1 MADIKVTVDN
11 ITVTVPEGSTLL
23 DAAHKAGIDV
33 PTLCYLRDVNEI
45 GACRLCVCEVEG
57 ARALVAACVYPCTD
71 GMVAHTNTEKIK
83 DYRRKTLQL
92 ILSDHNQDCLGCVR
106 STNCEL
112 QTLCKRY
119 GVEKTDYYEGTKN
132 VFEIDDSSASIVR
145 DNSKCIL
152 CRRCT
157 AVCEKYQSIGVIG
170 NNERG
175 FETYIGQAFD
185 LPLAETSCVNCGQCI
200 VACPVGALHEKD
212 ATAAVKAAIADPE
225 KHVVI
230 QAAPSVRVGLG
241 ECFGMPIGAEVE
253 GKLAAGMRRLGFDA
267 VFDTNFSA
275 DLTIVEEANELIERV
290 TKGGVLPMITSCSP
304 GWVKFIEHYYPELLP
319 HVSSCKSPQQMFG
332 AVVKSYYAEKK
343 GIDPKNIVSVSV
355 MPCTAKKF
363 ELGREDQDA
372 NNGLPDVDYALTTR
386 ELGRMIDEAGI
397 DFINLPDEPYDDPMG
412 ESTGAAVIFGAT
424 GGVMEAAL
432 RTAVEWIT
440 GQQLGKDLLE
450 FQDVRGVEGVKE
462 ASYKVG
468 DLEVS
473 VAVASGLANARKV
486 LEMVKSGE
494 KNYTFIEIMA
504 CPGGCVNGGGQP
516 LVPSG
521 IKNFID
527 VREVRAKGLYDL
539 DSDRPLRRSH
549 ENPSIVKL
557 YDEYLESYGSHKA
570 HHLLHTSYVER
581 KVNDDH
587 E

>member
-23 DAAHKAGIDV
+23 DAAHKAGVYI
-33 PTLCYLRDVNEI
+33 PTLCYLRDINEI
-45 GACRLCVCEVEG
+45 GACRMCVCDVEG

-83 DYRRKTLQL
+83 EYRRKTLQL
-92 ILSDHNQDCLGCVR
+92 ILSDHDQDCLGCVR

-112 QTLCKRY
+112 QAMCQRY
-119 GVEKTDYYEGTKN
+119 GVDNTGFYAGKRNE
-132 VFEIDDSSASIVR
+132 FAIDDSSASIVR
-145 DNSKCIL
+145 DNNKCIL

-157 AVCEKYQSIGVIG
+157 AACEKYQGIGVIG
-170 NNERG
+170 ANERG
-175 FETYIGQAFD
+175 FDTYIGSAFN

-212 ATAAVKAAIADPE
+212 STAAVKAALADPS
-225 KHVVI
+225 KTVVI

-290 TKGGVLPMITSCSP
+290 KNGGVLPLITSCSP

-332 AVVKSYYAEKK
+332 AVVKSYWAEKK
-343 GIDPKNIVSVSV
+343 GIDPKDIVSVSV

-363 ELGREDQDA
+363 EVGRPDQDA
-372 NNGLPDVDYALTTR
+372 NGVPDVDYALTTR
-386 ELGRMIDEAGI
+386 ELGKMISEAGI
-397 DFINLPDEPYDDPMG
+397 DFLSLPDEGYDDPLG

-440 GQQLGKDLLE
+440 GKELGKDLLE
-450 FQDVRGVEGVKE
+450 FNDVRGVEGVKE

-468 DLEVS
+468 DLEVK

-494 KNYTFIEIMA
+494 KDYTFIEIMA

-516 LVPSG
+516 IVPSSV
-521 IKNFID
+521 KNFMD

-539 DSDRPLRRSH
+539 DADRPLRRSH
-549 ENPSIVKL
+549 ENPSIKKL

-570 HHLLHTSYVER
+570 HHLLHTTYVER
-581 KVNDDH
+581 KVNADH

>member
-45 GACRLCVCEVEG
+45 GACRMCVCEVEG

-71 GMVAHTNTEKIK
+71 GMVAHTNTEQIK

-106 STNCEL
+106 STDCEL

-119 GVEKTDYYEGTKN
+119 GVEKTDYYDGAKN
-132 VFEIDDSSASIVR
+132 EFEIDDSSASIVR

-157 AVCEKYQSIGVIG
+157 AVCEHYQSIGVIG

-290 TKGGVLPMITSCSP
+290 QGGGVLPMITSCSP
-304 GWVKFIEHYYPELLP
+304 GWVKFIEHYYPEMLP
-319 HVSSCKSPQQMFG
+319 NVSSCKSPQQMFG

-363 ELGREDQDA
+363 ELGRDDQAA
-372 NNGLPDVDYALTTR
+372 NDGLADVDYALTTR
-386 ELGRMIDEAGI
+386 ELGRMINEAGI
-397 DFINLPDEPYDDPMG
+397 DFVNLPDEPYDDPMG

-440 GQQLGKDLLE
+440 GKELGKDLLE
-450 FQDVRGVEGVKE
+450 FKDVRGTDGVKE

-473 VAVASGLANARKV
+473 VAVANGLANARKV

-516 LVPSG
+516 QVASG
-521 IKNFID
+521 IRNFID

-539 DSDRPLRRSH
+539 DAARPLRRSH

-557 YDEYLESYGSHKA
+557 YDEYLEKYGSHKA
-570 HHLLHTSYVER
+570 HHLLHTSYVAR

>member
-23 DAAHKAGIDV
+23 DAAHKAGVYI
-33 PTLCYLRDVNEI
+33 PTLCYLRDINEI
-45 GACRLCVCEVEG
+45 GACRMCVCEVEG

-92 ILSDHNQDCLGCVR
+92 ILSDHDQDCLGCVR

-112 QTLCKRY
+112 QAMCKRY
-119 GVEKTDYYEGTKN
+119 GVDNTGFYEGKRNEFT
-132 VFEIDDSSASIVR
+132 IDDSSASIVR
-145 DNSKCIL
+145 DNNKCIL

-157 AVCEKYQSIGVIG
+157 AACEKYQGIGVIG
-170 NNERG
+170 ANERG
-175 FETYIGQAFD
+175 FDTYIGSAFN

-212 ATAAVKAAIADPE
+212 STADVKAALEDPS
-225 KHVVI
+225 KTVVI

-290 TKGGVLPMITSCSP
+290 TNGGVLPLITSCSP

-332 AVVKSYYAEKK
+332 AVVKSYWAEKK
-343 GIDPKNIVSVSV
+343 GIDPKDIVSVSV

-363 ELGREDQDA
+363 EVGRPDQDA
-372 NNGLPDVDYALTTR
+372 NGVPDVDYALTTR
-386 ELGRMIDEAGI
+386 ELGKMIDEAGI
-397 DFINLPDEPYDDPMG
+397 DFMSLPDEGYDDPLG

-440 GQQLGKDLLE
+440 GKELGKDLLE
-450 FQDVRGVEGVKE
+450 FKDVRGVEGVKE

-468 DLEVS
+468 DLEVK

-494 KNYTFIEIMA
+494 KDYTFIEIMA

-516 LVPSG
+516 IVPSN

-539 DSDRPLRRSH
+539 DADRPLRRSH
-549 ENPSIVKL
+549 ENPSIKKL

-570 HHLLHTSYVER
+570 HHLLHTTYVER
-581 KVNDDH
+581 KVNADH

>member
-45 GACRLCVCEVEG
+45 GACRMCVCEVEG

-71 GMVAHTNTEKIK
+71 GMVAHTNTEQIK
-83 DYRRKTLQL
+83 EYRRKTLQL

-106 STNCEL
+106 STDCEL

-119 GVEKTDYYEGTKN
+119 GVEKTDYYTGTKN
-132 VFEIDDSSASIVR
+132 EFEIDDSSASIVR

-157 AVCEKYQSIGVIG
+157 AVCEHYQSIGVIG

-290 TKGGVLPMITSCSP
+290 QGGGVLPMITSCSP
-304 GWVKFIEHYYPELLP
+304 GWVKFIEHYYPEMLP
-319 HVSSCKSPQQMFG
+319 NVSSCKSPQQMFG

-363 ELGREDQDA
+363 ELGRDDQAA
-372 NNGLPDVDYALTTR
+372 NDGLADVDYALTTR
-386 ELGRMIDEAGI
+386 ELGRMINEAGI
-397 DFINLPDEPYDDPMG
+397 DFVNLPDEQYDDPMG

-440 GQQLGKDLLE
+440 GKELGKDLLE
-450 FQDVRGVEGVKE
+450 FKDVRGTDGVKE

-473 VAVASGLANARKV
+473 VAVANGLANARKV

-516 LVPSG
+516 QVASG
-521 IKNFID
+521 IRNFID

-539 DSDRPLRRSH
+539 DAARPLRRSH

-557 YDEYLESYGSHKA
+557 YDEYLEKYGSHKA
-570 HHLLHTSYVER
+570 HHLLHTSYVAR

>member
-119 GVEKTDYYEGTKN
+119 GVEKTDYYEGAKN
-132 VFEIDDSSASIVR
+132 EFEIDDSSASIVR

-212 ATAAVKAAIADPE
+212 STAAVKAAIADPE

-363 ELGREDQDA
+363 ELGRDDQNA

-516 LVPSG
+516 QVPSG

>member
-1 MADIKVTVDN
+1 MADIKVTIDN
-11 ITVTVPEGSTLL
+11 ITVTVPEGTSLL
-23 DAAHKAGIDV
+23 DAAHKAGIDI
-33 PTLCYLRDVNEI
+33 PTLCYLREINEI
-45 GACRLCVCEVEG
+45 GACRMCVCEVEG

-71 GMVAHTNTEKIK
+71 GMVAHTNTPKLN

-112 QTLCKRY
+112 QSLCQRY
-119 GVEKTDYYEGTKN
+119 GVDNTEYYAGKKN
-132 VFEIDDSSASIVR
+132 SFTIDDLSASIVR
-145 DNSKCIL
+145 DNNKCIL
-152 CRRCT
+152 CRRCV
-157 AVCEKYQSIGVIG
+157 AACEKYQSVGVIG
-170 NNERG
+170 ANERG
-175 FETYIGQAFD
+175 FDTYIGSAFN
-185 LPLAETSCVNCGQCI
+185 LPLSETSCVNCGQCI

-212 ATAAVKAAIADPE
+212 AVQAVREAIADPD
-225 KHVVI
+225 KYVVI

-241 ECFGMPIGAEVE
+241 ECFGMPIGSEVE
-253 GKLAAGMRRLGFDA
+253 GKLAAGMRRLGFDS

-290 TKGGVLPMITSCSP
+290 TNGGVLPMITSCSP

-332 AVVKSYYAEKK
+332 AVAKSYFAEKK
-343 GIDPKNIVSVSV
+343 GIDKEKIVSVSV

-363 ELGREDQDA
+363 ELGRDDQDG
-372 NNGLPDVDYALTTR
+372 NGVSDVDYALTTR
-386 ELGRMIDEAGI
+386 ELGRMINEAGI
-397 DFINLPDEPYDDPMG
+397 DFANLPDEPYDDPLG
-412 ESTGAAVIFGAT
+412 ESTGAGVIFGAT

-440 GQQLGKDLLE
+440 GKELGKDLLE
-450 FQDVRGVEGVKE
+450 FTDVRGTDGVKE

-468 DLEVS
+468 DLEVK

-494 KNYTFIEIMA
+494 KDYTFIEIMA

-516 LVPSG
+516 IVPSN
-521 IKNFID
+521 IRNFID
-527 VREVRAKGLYDL
+527 VREVRAKGLYEL
-539 DSDRPLRRSH
+539 DKDRPLRRSH
-549 ENPSIVKL
+549 ENESIKKL
-557 YDEYLESYGSHKA
+557 YSDYLGSYGSEKA
-570 HHLLHTSYVER
+570 HHLLHTSYVAR
-581 KVNDDH
+581 QVNADH